1 MVATTSRCIR
11 KVAHLVEQ
19 TDLGT
24 TVEVAG
30 RLVIKSTSSG
40 QQPVVKLRH
49 SFDLSCV
56 SFPNKVLRI
65 LEPLFRRVVAE
76 CKMEERTWSE
86 WNKSICDA
94 TESDLYRSW
103 MASIAFFDYGGDSGH
118 NELTDLIKPLPPGW
132 EGDDKELMRIMKCIG
147 YPTPEDRVRKLPV
160 AKKHINKCL
169 RKLGQVKVRVKIS
182 NE

>member
-1 MVATTSRCIR
+1 MVE
-11 KVAHLVEQ
+11 K

-30 RLVIKSTSSG
+30 RLVIKSTSSD
-40 QQPVVKLRH
+40 QPSVVKLRH

-76 CKMEERTWSE
+76 CKMEERSWSE
-86 WNKSICDA
+86 WAKQITDA
-94 TESDLYRSW
+94 TECELYRSW
-103 MASIAFFDYGGDSGH
+103 MASIAWFDYGQDSA
-118 NELTDLIKPLPPGW
+118 NTDLTNLITPLTPGW
-132 EGDDKELMRIMKCIG
+132 EGEDKKLVQIMKRIG

-169 RKLGQVKVRVKIS
+169 RRLGQVKVRVKLS